1 MGAHHPKTTLAGLWF
16 AGQGAQPRIRSR
28 WSAVM
33 SRGMGWRLIAP
44 ASTEFVIVFPLNSG
58 TPLAYSRRPLSNT
71 PIQMTVHQ
79 EPPSRGSPR
88 TSSLLRS
95 FVASHT
101 HERVSLRDLGELLE
115 TRAFGFLLLIFAL
128 PNTLPILGI
137 PGLSTVTGIPLT
149 IVALQMVLGLPKPML
164 PNWVAQRSMALSD
177 FRRLVERVA
186 PWLERL
192 ERLMK
197 PRWLAFSG
205 KAGER
210 LFGVF
215 CLLLAVV
222 LTLPIPLGNLLPAVA
237 IAFMALGMIER
248 DGLLILFGSLI
259 GGIGLVLISGVIWA
273 MAKTALYFLH
283 NILVT

>member
-1 MGAHHPKTTLAGLWF
+1 
-16 AGQGAQPRIRSR
+16 
-28 WSAVM
+28 
-33 SRGMGWRLIAP
+33 
-44 ASTEFVIVFPLNSG
+44 
-58 TPLAYSRRPLSNT
+58 
-71 PIQMTVHQ
+71 MTAHQ
-79 EPPSRGSPR
+79 EPPSSGSQR
-88 TSSLLRS
+88 TSSLLRN
-95 FVASHT
+95 FVALHPRS
-101 HERVSLRDLGELLE
+101 RVTLRDLGELLE

-149 IVALQMVLGLPKPML
+149 IVALQMVIGLPKPML
-164 PNWVAQRSMALSD
+164 PNWVAQRSMALND

-186 PWLERL
+186 PWLEKL

-197 PRWLAFSG
+197 PRWLGLSG

-210 LFGVF
+210 VFGVF

-259 GGIGLVLISGVIWA
+259 GCIGLVLISGVIWA

-283 NILVT
+283 NILIT